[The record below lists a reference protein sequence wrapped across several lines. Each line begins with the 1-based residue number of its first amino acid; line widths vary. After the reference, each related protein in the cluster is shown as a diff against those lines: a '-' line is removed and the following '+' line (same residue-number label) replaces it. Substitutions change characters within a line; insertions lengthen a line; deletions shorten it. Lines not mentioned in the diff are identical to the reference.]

1 MGSTAVTRLRR
12 GSGASPLIS
21 APLIYRIPARPRSPH
36 TMLYSTKDLEKAFD
50 PDVLGE
56 SRQLLERGGVGRPN
70 VARGGALLTALIPT
84 IDAPPRR
91 VYIRIETKGDQGVS
105 IKAECTCSRRRM
117 CHHAAAVLLKV
128 LEDDRPAH
136 LAENPGTAPNSPG
149 QGASTGRSL
158 VYVLQAPGD
167 RQQGIRL
174 RFHVAQVLDNGG
186 YGDTRR
192 FIPASL
198 SFSAPPGFLLA
209 DDLVLMQ
216 QLKERCSNDRD
227 SLDLRDGSLLQRIL
241 ATGRCYLETPAG
253 PALRLKEGVAARL
266 EWRIDGQ
273 GMQHARWVWQPA
285 AGRMLLLDVPWYLD
299 DQRGE
304 CGPLVTGL
312 SPALALSLVGTPLAP
327 EDVAALRR
335 RLEAEAGPDFPLPK
349 PLEVAEHDA
358 VEPVPHL
365 SFERHER
372 RWQDGGEAQTIDLLC
387 LDFSYA
393 GRRLVRA
400 DETAWLE
407 GETVV
412 RCRRDR
418 AREAA
423 CLETL
428 LAIGLT
434 RDEQWSRR
442 LGRDC
447 LLPGSGRQDWRPFQQ
462 ESLPALL
469 RQGWQVSYA
478 EGFRQRVAQLLD
490 WRQTLERE
498 AEDGWFSLG
507 IGIQTEEGEVD
518 LLPALVAFIQ
528 SDDPGGSL
536 DAGRPIWLPLPDGRW
551 LSLPAARL
559 KPILQTLF
567 ELYEPKSLDDRG
579 RMRLGRAQLLR
590 LSDLDPPGDGADFSG
605 DAAAPFTRL
614 RSCLRGT
621 TGLPC
626 HEPPAAFQGSL
637 RNYQRQGLDWLQFL
651 AANDLAGI
659 LADDMGLGKT
669 VQCLAHL
676 LLEKERGR
684 LDRPALV
691 VAPTSLMTNW
701 RREAKRYA
709 PSLSVLLLH
718 GPVRRERFD
727 EIPHHD
733 LVLTTYRLL
742 SRDRDSLRRH
752 RYHLLI
758 LDEAQVIKNPRTQ
771 VGRAVR
777 TLPARHRLC
786 LSGTP
791 MENHLGELWSLFD
804 FLLPGLLG
812 NERQFRRLFRNPI
825 EKQGDQATA
834 KLLARRARPFM
845 LRRTKAEVAAELPP
859 RTEIVRSVLLEGAQ
873 RELYESIRLATHEKV
888 RKAVADKGIA
898 GSQITILDSLLK
910 LRQVCCDPRLVRLEQ
925 AKGVHES
932 AKLALLM
939 DLLPEL
945 LEEGRRILLFS
956 QFTGMLEVI
965 GQALEARGLAY
976 LELTGD
982 TRDRATPVARF
993 QTGEVPLFLISLKAG
1008 GVGLNL
1014 TAADTV
1020 IHYDPWWNP
1029 AAELQATDRA
1039 HRIGQTRPVFVYK
1052 LITEGT
1058 VEARIQAMQADKQA
1072 LADRLYGQ
1080 RVEIPPRWSDDE
1092 LDGLFRP
1099 LDDVPR
1105 AAR

>member
-1 MGSTAVTRLRR
+1 MG
-12 GSGASPLIS
+12 
-21 APLIYRIPARPRSPH
+21 
-36 TMLYSTKDLEKAFD
+36 
-50 PDVLGE
+50 
-56 SRQLLERGGVGRPN
+56 QPN
-70 VARGGALLTALIPT
+70 IDRGGALLTALIPSQE
-84 IDAPPRR
+84 APPRR
-91 VYIRIETKGDQGVS
+91 VYIRIETRADQGVS
-105 IKAECTCSRRRM
+105 IKAECTCSQRRM

-128 LEDDRPAH
+128 LEDDRSAH
-136 LAENPGTAPNSPG
+136 LADHPGREKIPHR
-149 QGASTGRSL
+149 QGVATRRRL
-158 VYVLQAPGD
+158 VYVLQARRDGN
-167 RQQGIRL
+167 QGIRL
-174 RFHVAQVLDNGG
+174 RLQVARVLDNGG
-186 YGDTRR
+186 YGDTQR

-198 SFSAPPGFLLA
+198 SFAAPPGFLQA
-209 DDLVLMQ
+209 DDLSLIR
-216 QLKERCSNDRD
+216 QLKERCSTDSD
-227 SLDLRDGSLLQRIL
+227 SLDIRDGGLLRRML
-241 ATGRCYLETPAG
+241 ATGRCYLETSAG
-253 PALRLKEGVAARL
+253 PALRATEGVTARL

-273 GMQHARWVWQPA
+273 GMQHARWLYQPA
-285 AGRMLLLDVPWYLD
+285 GARLLLLDVPWYLD
-299 DQRGE
+299 DRRGE
-304 CGPLVTGL
+304 CGPLLTGL

-327 EDVAALRR
+327 EGAAALRR

-349 PLEVAEHDA
+349 SLAVVEHDA

-365 SFERHER
+365 SFESHKR
-372 RWQDGGEAQTIDLLC
+372 RSGDGGQETIELLC

-393 GRRLVRA
+393 GRRLGRA
-400 DETAWLE
+400 DEALWLE

-412 RCRRDR
+412 RCSRDR
-418 AREAA
+418 AQEAA

-428 LAIGLT
+428 LTLGLT
-434 RDEQWSRR
+434 LDEQWSRH

-447 LLPGSGRQDWRPFQQ
+447 LLPRSGSQDWRQFQQ
-462 ESLPALL
+462 ESLPVLL
-469 RQGWQVSYA
+469 GQGWQVSYA
-478 EGFRQRVAQLLD
+478 EGFRQRVVQLLD

-498 AEDGWFSLG
+498 REVGWFSLG
-507 IGIQTEEGEVD
+507 IGIRTEERELD
-518 LLPALVAFIQ
+518 LLPALVAFIRRN
-528 SDDPGGSL
+528 DPGDSL
-536 DAGRPIWLPLPDGRW
+536 DAGQPVWLPLADGRW

-567 ELYEPKSLDDRG
+567 ELYEPKSLDHRG
-579 RMRLGRAQLLR
+579 RLR
-590 LSDLDPPGDGADFSG
+590 LSRAQMLRLKDLRSPGGRADFSG
-605 DAAAPFTRL
+605 DAAAEFARL
-614 RSCLRGT
+614 RSCLRDNAGP
-621 TGLPC
+621 L
-626 HEPPAAFQGSL
+626 HQAPPAAFRGEL
-637 RNYQRQGLDWLQFL
+637 RAYQRQGLDWLQFL
-651 AANDLAGI
+651 VANDLAGI

-701 RREAKRYA
+701 RHEAQRYA

-727 EIPHHD
+727 EIPCHD
-733 LVLTTYRLL
+733 LVLTTYPLL
-742 SRDRDSLRRH
+742 SRDREQLQGH

-771 VGRAVR
+771 AGQAARS
-777 TLPARHRLC
+777 LQARHRLC

-825 EKQGDQATA
+825 EKQGDQAMA
-834 KLLARRARPFM
+834 ELLARRIRPFM

-859 RTEIVRSVLLEGAQ
+859 RTEIMCPVLLEGAQ
-873 RELYESIRLATHEKV
+873 RELYESIRLAVHEKV
-888 RKAVADKGIA
+888 RMAVAEKGVA
-898 GSQITILDSLLK
+898 GSQVTILESLLK
-910 LRQVCCDPRLVRLEQ
+910 LRQVCCDPRLVKLKQ
-925 AKGVHES
+925 ADGVRES

-956 QFTGMLEVI
+956 QFTGMLELI
-965 GQALEARGLAY
+965 GQALRARGLAY

-993 QTGEVPLFLISLKAG
+993 QAGEVPLFLISLKAG

-1072 LADRLYGQ
+1072 LADRLYDRRGGIQ
-1080 RVEIPPRWSDDE
+1080 PRWSNDE
-1092 LDGLFRP
+1092 LDNLFQP
-1099 LDDVPR
+1099 LGDAPT
-1105 AAR
+1105 AR